1 MLRGRLCCADFSS
14 GKFLSKLEITSWNS
28 TCGQDSNTNLLLRCK
43 WQLSQL
49 QGRLV
54 GCKDRYREM
63 MLCCLSLLNAESV
76 FQLLPVFE
84 HRPLSIFEFV
94 LCKIKGF
101 ALWLRE
107 SRNIS
112 VTRRVLY
119 FCTAQIQMYRKEIT
133 MILWRHVFKW
143 VDLVYRQYQWFL
155 DIFFLPAPENW
166 LHAPKSNLQLTNPQN
181 TLKQTILSHW
191 VALLFILCEFAYDS
205 FF

>member
-1 MLRGRLCCADFSS
+1 MLSGEWCCADFSS
-14 GKFLSKLEITSWNS
+14 WKFLSKLEIPSWNS
-28 TCGQDSNTNLLLRCK
+28 TFGQDSNTNLLLRCK
-43 WQLSQL
+43 RQLSQL

-54 GCKDRYREM
+54 GYKDKYRQI
-63 MLCCLSLLNAESV
+63 MLCCRSLLNAESV
-76 FQLLPVFE
+76 FKLLPVFE
-84 HRPLSIFEFV
+84 HGPLRTFEFG

-133 MILWRHVFKW
+133 MILWWHVFKW
-143 VDLVYRQYQWFL
+143 VDLVYRQYQWSL
-155 DIFFLPAPENW
+155 DIFLLALENW
-166 LHAPKSNLQLTNPQN
+166 LHASKSNLKLTNPQS
-181 TLKQTILSHW
+181 TLKQTILLHW

>member
-1 MLRGRLCCADFSS
+1 MVLRWFLKRKIPVKTWNHLL
-14 GKFLSKLEITSWNS
+14 KFYLWP
-28 TCGQDSNTNLLLRCK
+28 

-54 GCKDRYREM
+54 GYKGKYREM
-63 MLCCLSLLNAESV
+63 MLCCLSLLNTESV
-76 FQLLPVFE
+76 FKLLPVFE

-94 LCKIKGF
+94 LCKIKWF

-119 FCTAQIQMYRKEIT
+119 FCTARIQMYRKEIT

-143 VDLVYRQYQWFL
+143 VDLVYWQYQWSL
-155 DIFFLPAPENW
+155 DILFFYLRSKTDYMRPSQIWN
-166 LHAPKSNLQLTNPQN
+166 
-181 TLKQTILSHW
+181 
-191 VALLFILCEFAYDS
+191 
-205 FF
+205 